1 MLSKT
6 ERILAI
12 INYYLPHESLY
23 QYHYEADSIA
33 YNTRKNSSLKTVE
46 KLVRDTCLMWM
57 KICIINWLWRLK
69 RVCETGTRPTSI
81 VSICDQI
88 QISRVKRALHHG

>member
-12 INYYLPHESLY
+12 INYFLPHESLY

-33 YNTRKNSSLKTVE
+33 YNTRKNSLLKTVE
-46 KLVRDTCLMWM
+46 KLVREYLPDVDENLYHQLAVAI
-57 KICIINWLWRLK
+57 KASL
-69 RVCETGTRPTSI
+69 
-81 VSICDQI
+81 
-88 QISRVKRALHHG
+88 

>member
-12 INYYLPHESLY
+12 INYFLPHESLY

-46 KLVRDTCLMWM
+46 KLVREYLPDVYENLYHQLAVAI
-57 KICIINWLWRLK
+57 KASL
-69 RVCETGTRPTSI
+69 
-81 VSICDQI
+81 
-88 QISRVKRALHHG
+88 

>member
-12 INYYLPHESLY
+12 INYFLPHESLY

-46 KLVRDTCLMWM
+46 KLVREYLPDVYENLYH
-57 KICIINWLWRLK
+57 KLAVAIKASL
-69 RVCETGTRPTSI
+69 
-81 VSICDQI
+81 
-88 QISRVKRALHHG
+88 

>member
-1 MLSKT
+1 MTLSKT

-12 INYYLPHESLY
+12 LNYFLPHTDLY

-46 KLVRDTCLMWM
+46 KVVREYLPDLDEDLIKHMVVAI
-57 KICIINWLWRLK
+57 KQSL
-69 RVCETGTRPTSI
+69 
-81 VSICDQI
+81 
-88 QISRVKRALHHG
+88 

>member
-12 INYYLPHESLY
+12 IDYFLPHESLY

-33 YNTRKNSSLKTVE
+33 YYTRKNSSLKMVA
-46 KLVRDTCLMWM
+46 KLVRDYLPDVDENLYHQLAVAI
-57 KICIINWLWRLK
+57 KASL
-69 RVCETGTRPTSI
+69 
-81 VSICDQI
+81 
-88 QISRVKRALHHG
+88 

>member
-1 MLSKT
+1 MLSET

-12 INYYLPHESLY
+12 INYFLPHTNIY

-46 KLVRDTCLMWM
+46 KLVREYLPDVDENLYHQLAVAI
-57 KICIINWLWRLK
+57 KESL
-69 RVCETGTRPTSI
+69 
-81 VSICDQI
+81 
-88 QISRVKRALHHG
+88 

>member
-1 MLSKT
+1 MLSIT

-12 INYYLPHESLY
+12 INYFLPHESLY

-46 KLVRDTCLMWM
+46 KLVREYLPDVDENLYHQLAVAI
-57 KICIINWLWRLK
+57 KASL
-69 RVCETGTRPTSI
+69 
-81 VSICDQI
+81 
-88 QISRVKRALHHG
+88 

>member
-12 INYYLPHESLY
+12 INYFLPHESLY

-46 KLVRDTCLMWM
+46 KLVREYLPDVDENLYHQLTVAIKASL
-57 KICIINWLWRLK
+57 
-69 RVCETGTRPTSI
+69 
-81 VSICDQI
+81 
-88 QISRVKRALHHG
+88 

>member
-12 INYYLPHESLY
+12 INYFLPHESLY

-33 YNTRKNSSLKTVE
+33 YNTRKNSSLKMVE
-46 KLVRDTCLMWM
+46 KLVREYLPDVDENLYHQLAVAI
-57 KICIINWLWRLK
+57 KASL
-69 RVCETGTRPTSI
+69 
-81 VSICDQI
+81 
-88 QISRVKRALHHG
+88 

>member
-12 INYYLPHESLY
+12 INYFLPHESLY

-46 KLVRDTCLMWM
+46 KLVREYLPDVDENLYHQLAVAI
-57 KICIINWLWRLK
+57 KASLWDRHS
-69 RVCETGTRPTSI
+69 VYIDSI
-81 VSICDQI
+81 YLWPNPDFKS
-88 QISRVKRALHHG
+88 

>member
-12 INYYLPHESLY
+12 INYFLPHESLY

-33 YNTRKNSSLKTVE
+33 YNTRKNSSLKKVE
-46 KLVRDTCLMWM
+46 KLVREYLPDVDENLYHQLAVAI
-57 KICIINWLWRLK
+57 KASL
-69 RVCETGTRPTSI
+69 
-81 VSICDQI
+81 
-88 QISRVKRALHHG
+88 

>member
-6 ERILAI
+6 ERILAV
-12 INYYLPHESLY
+12 INYFLPHESLY

-46 KLVRDTCLMWM
+46 KLVREYLPDVDENLYHQLAVAI
-57 KICIINWLWRLK
+57 KASL
-69 RVCETGTRPTSI
+69 
-81 VSICDQI
+81 
-88 QISRVKRALHHG
+88 

>member
-12 INYYLPHESLY
+12 INYFLPHESLY
-23 QYHYEADSIA
+23 QYHYEANSIA

-46 KLVRDTCLMWM
+46 KLVREYLPDVDENLYHQLAVAI
-57 KICIINWLWRLK
+57 KASL
-69 RVCETGTRPTSI
+69 
-81 VSICDQI
+81 
-88 QISRVKRALHHG
+88 

>member
-1 MLSKT
+1 MTLSKT

-12 INYYLPHESLY
+12 LNYFLPHTDLY

-46 KLVRDTCLMWM
+46 KVVREYLPDLDEVLIKHMVVVI
-57 KICIINWLWRLK
+57 K
-69 RVCETGTRPTSI
+69 
-81 VSICDQI
+81 Q
-88 QISRVKRALHHG
+88 AL

>member
-6 ERILAI
+6 DRILAI
-12 INYYLPHESLY
+12 INFFLPHTNLY

-46 KLVRDTCLMWM
+46 RLVREYLPDVDDESMYHQLAVAI
-57 KICIINWLWRLK
+57 K
-69 RVCETGTRPTSI
+69 ET
-81 VSICDQI
+81 
-88 QISRVKRALHHG
+88 L

>member
-12 INYYLPHESLY
+12 INYYLPHTNIY

-46 KLVRDTCLMWM
+46 KLVREYLPDVDENLYYQLAVAI
-57 KICIINWLWRLK
+57 KASL
-69 RVCETGTRPTSI
+69 
-81 VSICDQI
+81 
-88 QISRVKRALHHG
+88 

>member
-12 INYYLPHESLY
+12 INYYLPHTNIY

-46 KLVRDTCLMWM
+46 KLVREYLPDVDENLYHQLTVAIKASL
-57 KICIINWLWRLK
+57 
-69 RVCETGTRPTSI
+69 
-81 VSICDQI
+81 
-88 QISRVKRALHHG
+88 